1 MTFPPLKQNTL
12 SISPV
17 EPVDGIIVHI
27 WKEMNSLGTHLL
39 VLKLSTER
47 SL

>member
-12 SISPV
+12 SINPV

-27 WKEMNSLGTHLL
+27 GMVMN
-39 VLKLSTER
+39 
-47 SL
+47 